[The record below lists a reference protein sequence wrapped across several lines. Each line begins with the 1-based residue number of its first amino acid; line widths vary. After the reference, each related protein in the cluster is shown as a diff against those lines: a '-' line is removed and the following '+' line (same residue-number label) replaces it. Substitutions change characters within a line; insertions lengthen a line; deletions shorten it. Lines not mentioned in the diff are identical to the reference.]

1 MLVGLQAYCT
11 TCGARR
17 SPLAAPA
24 VNVAGKGMK
33 VGGQVVRFAGCG
45 LLAAATMLSLAI
57 VLPLLFFTSVS
68 LWWLGFLP
76 LALALPFGFG
86 LLFGGKKI
94 QEGGQDQQD
103 TARVM
108 AIVALAQHRGGA
120 VTVDEV
126 VRHVQVPRDEAERLL
141 DRLVKYGADA
151 RHTRTDVMG
160 PGATEPLLRL
170 EVDDEGTML
179 YALPGPLQRG
189 KWDQGGLT
197 GERLRATGQR
207 FEDVAAASARAPS
220 PRDAEAER
228 EAEAEAEAERARARG
243 RP

>member
-1 MLVGLQAYCT
+1 
-11 TCGARR
+11 
-17 SPLAAPA
+17 
-24 VNVAGKGMK
+24 
-33 VGGQVVRFAGCG
+33 
-45 LLAAATMLSLAI
+45 
-57 VLPLLFFTSVS
+57 
-68 LWWLGFLP
+68 
-76 LALALPFGFG
+76 
-86 LLFGGKKI
+86 
-94 QEGGQDQQD
+94 
-103 TARVM
+103 
-108 AIVALAQHRGGA
+108 
-120 VTVDEV
+120 
-126 VRHVQVPRDEAERLL
+126 
-141 DRLVKYGADA
+141 VKYGADA